1 MGKEYYL
8 GLDIGTDSVGWAVC
22 DTNYKI
28 PKFKGN
34 AMWGIRLFEKS
45 NSAEERRGFRSS
57 RRRTQRKR
65 ERLKLLEMLFDE
77 EISKIDPAFFIKLR
91 ESNLYLEDKSTKIPY
106 CVFSDENYTDKDF
119 HRDYPTIYHLR
130 NELIKSNK
138 PHDVRLVYLA
148 LHHII
153 KNRGHFLFDYSYKN
167 DKSGDFMPIYNDLK
181 NYFYD
186 NYEIELDCS
195 DVDEFANTLKDKSKG
210 KTKKN
215 AEIAELFGVSKK
227 YDKVLYSALS
237 LLSGSSVKLFDIFDD
252 EALKDVE
259 KKSVS
264 FSSGF
269 DDNANDFQSYLGE
282 RFELLEKLKAVYDW
296 AVLADILDGKE
307 YISEAKVAIY
317 EKHKRNI

>member
-130 NELIKSNK
+130 NELIKNNK

-167 DKSGDFMPIYNDLK
+167 DK
-181 NYFYD
+181 
-186 NYEIELDCS
+186 
-195 DVDEFANTLKDKSKG
+195 
-210 KTKKN
+210 
-215 AEIAELFGVSKK
+215 
-227 YDKVLYSALS
+227 
-237 LLSGSSVKLFDIFDD
+237 
-252 EALKDVE
+252 
-259 KKSVS
+259 
-264 FSSGF
+264 
-269 DDNANDFQSYLGE
+269 
-282 RFELLEKLKAVYDW
+282 
-296 AVLADILDGKE
+296 
-307 YISEAKVAIY
+307 
-317 EKHKRNI
+317 